1 MRPSSPTEIHSS
13 IPGWFFRLGLE
24 NALDIGDLP
33 RGALDGRDPVPE
45 EAKDADADFSG
56 DVAIMSLCEVLD
68 GACARLPSLWSERG
82 SRAEVRTDLYEQT
95 GDTRFHKAW
104 VELTNEKEY

>member
-1 MRPSSPTEIHSS
+1 M
-13 IPGWFFRLGLE
+13 
-24 NALDIGDLP
+24 
-33 RGALDGRDPVPE
+33 PE

-68 GACARLPSLWSERG
+68 GAWAPPSFSLPERG
-82 SRAEVRTDLYEQT
+82 SCAEVRTDLYEQT